1 MPKFEFLNDPRE
13 VSNGNAQPPT
23 PNTVSHS
30 TNHEEVQ
37 SAESPCFAS
46 LTTSIPLDSPTVHN
60 EVQPNS
66 TRVSFSDIQKVLS
79 IPEMQKSKRSEE
91 SQVVTSS
98 LYKQS
103 LIDNINEQKNKPLK
117 AKKKQLLVKKVR
129 RRKLLRLRQLLQETW
144 TIHNALCGMD
154 FGRNYYQERNGCCA
168 QYARNGCMKNV
179 APL

>member
-1 MPKFEFLNDPRE
+1 MSKASPVLLILDGHTTHTKSLATIDYARENGIVILSLPPHTSHKLQPLNRSFFKPLKAAY
-13 VSNGNAQPPT
+13 N
-23 PNTVSHS
+23 
-30 TNHEEVQ
+30 
-37 SAESPCFAS
+37 SA
-46 LTTSIPLDSPTVHN
+46 
-60 EVQPNS
+60 
-66 TRVSFSDIQKVLS
+66 

-103 LIDNINEQKNKPLK
+103 LIDNINEQKNRPLK
-117 AKKKQLLVKKVR
+117 AKKKQLVKKVR